1 VRERERERE
10 REICTRTERAFHK
23 VNSRKEIKENILTL
37 GTFSQDCCPAT
48 ALNMIRGIHIL
59 EARTDDNAMAGGQ

>member
-1 VRERERERE
+1 VREKDKHRERA
-10 REICTRTERAFHK
+10 ICTCTERAFHK

-37 GTFSQDCCPAT
+37 GIFSQDCCPAA

-59 EARTDDNAMAGGQ
+59 EARTDGNAMAGQ